1 MEMFSRFVEK
11 TNYFFY
17 YLKKAVWSDIV
28 ICIVI
33 WSEGKMK
40 YIYCT
45 VQFVELIEWQGF
57 FLNVISTLNTDSP

>member
-1 MEMFSRFVEK
+1 MFSRFVEK

-57 FLNVISTLNTDSP
+57 FFFLNVISTLNTDSP